1 LYIVYLMYTLFKLLK
16 IIRKSIQCQ
25 LIINNIRIIRIVDK
39 IYVGTYLYFEDVG
52 TVLEQLRTS
61 E

>member
-1 LYIVYLMYTLFKLLK
+1 MYTLLKLLK
-16 IIRKSIQCQ
+16 IIRKCIQCQ